1 MKKLILFSLICL
13 SATAYGQKLTVT
25 PNGLKDANDT
35 EKTFVVINADG
46 KTAKEL
52 YDNAIKYI
60 NKNYKS
66 PDEVIK
72 GKVEGEYLKFITHVS
87 NFLTVNN
94 SGAKILIDANY
105 TIELNFKEGKA
116 KFEVI
121 ALDMYAPNGGYKVIY
136 TGGVFDGY
144 PIYNKKGELKRADTK
159 TEIETYFNG
168 QINTIAESLQGKG
181 NNDNW

>member
-1 MKKLILFSLICL
+1 MKSTILIVLICL
-13 SATAYGQKLTVT
+13 STTVYGQKLTVT

-35 EKTFVVINADG
+35 EKTFVVINAEG

-66 PDEVIK
+66 PDDVIK
-72 GKVEGEYLKFITHVS
+72 GKAEGEFLRFDTFTPTLFFIKDAFSKTPFS
-87 NFLTVNN
+87 
-94 SGAKILIDANY
+94 AKY
-105 TIELNFKEGKA
+105 TTELSFKDGKV
-116 KFEVI
+116 KYEVI
-121 ALDMYAPNGGYKVIY
+121 ALNMYNAANIPFTF
-136 TGGVFDGY
+136 TGGTFDFC
-144 PIYNKKGELKRADTK
+144 IFNKKGDLKRLDTK

-168 QINTIAESLQGKG
+168 QINTIAEFLQGKG